1 MRNSDK
7 DIPAIEIIL
16 EKDNRKYALEIMN
29 GIEEEGIP
37 YRITE
42 VLEGTINSE
51 NVLDYAFMEAQKSK
65 LQMGIALCPE
75 KTVFHFSRLKK
86 EHPVFTIEEIFSVR
100 KEELRLYGNNIA
112 RLVKGIPLKENKSKT
127 AEEVG

>member
-16 EKDNRKYALEIMN
+16 EKDNGKYALEIMN

-42 VLEGTINSE
+42 VLESTINSE

-75 KTVFHFSRLKK
+75 EQCFTFQTEK
-86 EHPVFTIEEIFSVR
+86 EHPVFTINFGV
-100 KEELRLYGNNIA
+100 KEELELYGNNIA
-112 RLVKGIPLKENKSKT
+112 ELVKIPLKIETCFLKT

>member
-16 EKDNRKYALEIMN
+16 EKDNGKYALEIMN

-86 EHPVFTIEEIFSVR
+86 RTSGFYNRRNFQCKERGTQTIW
-100 KEELRLYGNNIA
+100 
-112 RLVKGIPLKENKSKT
+112 
-127 AEEVG
+127 